1 MTVYVLIR
9 EDQNDHGYV
18 DVSIVGIFRDEQ
30 VAKNRGDS
38 ERALARENGLRLGD
52 DDDAEADW
60 QVSWHVEEHS
70 VS

>member
-18 DVSIVGIFRDEQ
+18 DVSIIGIFRDEQ
-30 VAKNRGDS
+30 VARNRKDS
-38 ERALARENGLRLGD
+38 ERARAREEGLRLAGD
-52 DDDAEADW
+52 DDEEADW
-60 QVSWHVEEHS
+60 QVSWYVEEHS